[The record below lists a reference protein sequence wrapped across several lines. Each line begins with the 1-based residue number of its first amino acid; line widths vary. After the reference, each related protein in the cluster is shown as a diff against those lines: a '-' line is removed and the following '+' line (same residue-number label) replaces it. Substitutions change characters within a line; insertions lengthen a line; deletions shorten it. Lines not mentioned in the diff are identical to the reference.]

1 MTRKAH
7 LVGSVP
13 GENARQAM
21 EAALSRLGPYLL
33 TLSDGETGPRSWW
46 IGAVLHNVMGDPDLE
61 VVRSG
66 DFSDYD
72 HTLFFRLREGAS
84 LNAENLEA
92 YLPYQAAF
100 DENFALFKELREEYG
115 RPDLPFQ
122 VGIPAPLDLAVDI
135 FGFPDGLAPHLYDP
149 SLMATANQV
158 NKIQEVGGGD
168 VLFQMESPAS
178 LVAVAGADA
187 ARATGVAK
195 QVAGKLADLPASA
208 PAGTRFG
215 VHLCLGDMNHKSLGH
230 MKDIAPAILVANAL
244 ADAWLADRS
253 LEFIHVPF
261 AAAEEPPTF
270 ETSFYEPL
278 KQLRIPES
286 TRFVAGCIHEGLSS
300 KRQVEL
306 LRLIESHVGREVDV
320 AAACGLGR
328 RPDVSQAWDAMEKAL
343 LLVG

>member
-1 MTRKAH
+1 T
-7 LVGSVP
+7 
-13 GENARQAM
+13 
-21 EAALSRLGPYLL
+21 LL
-33 TLSDGETGPRSWW
+33 
-46 IGAVLHNVMGDPDLE
+46 
-61 VVRSG
+61 
-66 DFSDYD
+66 
-72 HTLFFRLREGAS
+72 FRLREGAS
-84 LNAENLEA
+84 LDAKNLEA
-92 YLPYQAAF
+92 CLPYETAF
-100 DENFALFKELREEYG
+100 DESFALFKELREEHG

-122 VGIPAPLDLAVDI
+122 VGIPAPLDLSVDA
-135 FGFPDGLAPHLYDP
+135 FGFPDGLAPDLYDP
-149 SLMATANQV
+149 SLAATANQV
-158 NKIQEVGGGD
+158 NKIQEVGGGE
-168 VLFQMESPAS
+168 VVFQMESPAS

-187 ARATGVAK
+187 ARAPGVAK
-195 QVAGKLADLPASA
+195 QVAGKLADLPASV

-244 ADAWLADRS
+244 ADAWPADRP

-270 ETSFYEPL
+270 EPAFYEPL

-286 TRFVAGCIHEGLSS
+286 IRFVAGCIHESLSS
-300 KRQVEL
+300 ERQVEL

-320 AAACGLGR
+320 ASACGLGR